1 MSTSVSGLYNL
12 PIVYLHLQMTC
23 IIPLSPDNP
32 MELSP
37 HITLNEHFSGLNLH
51 PVSETVLQQLLIL
64 SISKASI
71 DKRGD
76 NK

>member
-1 MSTSVSGLYNL
+1 MG
-12 PIVYLHLQMTC
+12 
-23 IIPLSPDNP
+23 
-32 MELSP
+32 LSP

-71 DKRGD
+71 DKKGD